1 MHVTREEAITIAKH
15 WGLEQEVE
23 EFMNSGYEPWEAL
36 WEWDLPTSIED
47 YMIESNKEGASNIFT
62 QPCFI
67 RKNTP
72 ELRNKLKELE
82 HSLCICTE
90 FEGACWLVV
99 TPGVHGTVHGV
110 GYTSEEEFPG
120 KTTEEFLE
128 EFLQEVEESGYIDR
142 GTNEKLFLALAAL
155 RDNYDMDQWF
165 VYREEGKEDI
175 WFICDWAHIE
185 EWRNDA
191 STRMSY
197 QGASLYQSHKATPKE
212 LIEHFKE

>member
-1 MHVTREEAITIAKH
+1 M
-15 WGLEQEVE
+15 
-23 EFMNSGYEPWEAL
+23 
-36 WEWDLPTSIED
+36 
-47 YMIESNKEGASNIFT
+47 FT

-67 RKNTP
+67 RRNTP
-72 ELRNKLKELE
+72 ELREELE
-82 HSLCICTE
+82 SLEIYEHPSGKAT
-90 FEGACWLVV
+90 GACLFANRGFYSSL
-99 TPGVHGTVHGV
+99 PI
-110 GYTSEEEFPG
+110 GYAEE
-120 KTTEEFLE
+120 
-128 EFLQEVEESGYIDR
+128 VDRAIDC

-155 RDNYDMDQWF
+155 RDDYDMDQWF